1 MLTVQLS
8 LLDVRCDGH
17 PLNPLKTEG
26 FKKMKDKKYG
36 NSTPYLLLRAT
47 VTISEEFLRA
57 DYTSGR
63 NVS

>member
-1 MLTVQLS
+1 MAVQ
-8 LLDVRCDGH
+8 R
-17 PLNPLKTEG
+17 EG
-26 FKKMKDKKYG
+26 LKKMKDKKYG
-36 NSTPYLLLRAT
+36 NSIPYLLLRAT